1 MRRVPRA
8 LDVHHARGR
17 LDVEGIRRILLLK
30 RPAALHRGVRRARV
44 PVPTSGGPGALLRGR
59 ADASYL
65 RLHELGPAGGR
76 VRHGGDARLP
86 EPARRLG
93 RHAARPGSRG
103 QVLSRPHEPAV
114 RAGCAQELVGVL
126 LLQPRPSGRLGQ
138 PVVRRLPPSHRQP
151 VLWPHSSHQ
160 HLLDRPVRGGLDPAV
175 PAPTQG
181 RAGIP
186 PLDVRVRPPG
196 GVPADEQGVLPSV
209 RAVAAPLVRPGP
221 AEPSLVRRV
230 RGGGRGRVPDPV
242 LLVRSLHG
250 RGRASHRRV
259 RSGRPGPG
267 GHPGL
272 VPGRLG
278 SPAGLGGGTP
288 DSRPRAGGRFR
299 VRPESREGIRYSLTV
314 FIAVRLGLLILG
326 LLAVE
331 LFPPLKPVS
340 VPGWRAHPLPDPGW
354 QNAFTSFERFD
365 ALWFLR
371 IASAGYRAGD
381 GSAAFFPLYPL
392 AIRSVS
398 WVMAG
403 QPFGAALLVSN
414 ASIAG
419 GLCVLYALTA
429 SERSIRTARRTVL
442 LVALFPT
449 SFFFFAPYSES
460 LFLLLAVTT
469 YWAARSRRWAA
480 AGAAGALAALTR
492 NVGVVLAPALLV
504 EAFHQRTEGRG
515 SALPG
520 VGAAVAVALGT
531 LAYLAYWW
539 AKVGDWLA
547 PLAQQANWQRTFS
560 WPWATLADG
569 TRDAVRYLGTPN
581 GGYWL
586 IDWLIVVPMVSASV
600 CALLRYRP
608 SYSVYLWGG
617 LLVPLSFVFADRPL
631 MSMPRFVL
639 PLFPAFWALAEL
651 TERWRVPQKAVAAA
665 GAAGLGLLVVLFV
678 NWYYIF

>member
-1 MRRVPRA
+1 M
-8 LDVHHARGR
+8 
-17 LDVEGIRRILLLK
+17 
-30 RPAALHRGVRRARV
+30 
-44 PVPTSGGPGALLRGR
+44 
-59 ADASYL
+59 
-65 RLHELGPAGGR
+65 
-76 VRHGGDARLP
+76 
-86 EPARRLG
+86 
-93 RHAARPGSRG
+93 
-103 QVLSRPHEPAV
+103 
-114 RAGCAQELVGVL
+114 
-126 LLQPRPSGRLGQ
+126 
-138 PVVRRLPPSHRQP
+138 
-151 VLWPHSSHQ
+151 
-160 HLLDRPVRGGLDPAV
+160 
-175 PAPTQG
+175 
-181 RAGIP
+181 
-186 PLDVRVRPPG
+186 
-196 GVPADEQGVLPSV
+196 
-209 RAVAAPLVRPGP
+209 
-221 AEPSLVRRV
+221 
-230 RGGGRGRVPDPV
+230 
-242 LLVRSLHG
+242 
-250 RGRASHRRV
+250 
-259 RSGRPGPG
+259 
-267 GHPGL
+267 
-272 VPGRLG
+272 
-278 SPAGLGGGTP
+278 
-288 DSRPRAGGRFR
+288 
-299 VRPESREGIRYSLTV
+299 RPESREGIRYSLKV

-326 LLAVE
+326 LVAVE

-403 QPFGAALLVSN
+403 HPFGAALLVSN

-442 LVALFPT
+442 FVALFPS

-504 EAFHQRTEGRG
+504 EAFHQRAEGRG

-569 TRDAVRYLGTPN
+569 TRDALQYLGTPN

-586 IDWLIVVPMVSASV
+586 IDWLIVVPVVGASV
-600 CALLRYRP
+600 FALFGYRP

-631 MSMPRFVL
+631 MSMPRFVP

>member
-1 MRRVPRA
+1 M
-8 LDVHHARGR
+8 
-17 LDVEGIRRILLLK
+17 
-30 RPAALHRGVRRARV
+30 
-44 PVPTSGGPGALLRGR
+44 
-59 ADASYL
+59 
-65 RLHELGPAGGR
+65 
-76 VRHGGDARLP
+76 
-86 EPARRLG
+86 
-93 RHAARPGSRG
+93 
-103 QVLSRPHEPAV
+103 
-114 RAGCAQELVGVL
+114 
-126 LLQPRPSGRLGQ
+126 
-138 PVVRRLPPSHRQP
+138 
-151 VLWPHSSHQ
+151 
-160 HLLDRPVRGGLDPAV
+160 
-175 PAPTQG
+175 
-181 RAGIP
+181 
-186 PLDVRVRPPG
+186 
-196 GVPADEQGVLPSV
+196 
-209 RAVAAPLVRPGP
+209 
-221 AEPSLVRRV
+221 
-230 RGGGRGRVPDPV
+230 
-242 LLVRSLHG
+242 
-250 RGRASHRRV
+250 
-259 RSGRPGPG
+259 
-267 GHPGL
+267 
-272 VPGRLG
+272 
-278 SPAGLGGGTP
+278 
-288 DSRPRAGGRFR
+288 
-299 VRPESREGIRYSLTV
+299 RPESREGIRYSLTV

-403 QPFGAALLVSN
+403 HPFGAALLVSN

-442 LVALFPT
+442 FVALFPS

-504 EAFHQRTEGRG
+504 EAFHQRAEGRG

-569 TRDAVRYLGTPN
+569 TRDALQYLGTPN

-586 IDWLIVVPMVSASV
+586 IDWLIVVPVVGASV
-600 CALLRYRP
+600 FALFGYRP

-651 TERWRVPQKAVAAA
+651 TEHWRVPQKAVAAA
-665 GAAGLGLLVVLFV
+665 GATGLGLLVVLFV